1 MNEQPTNV
9 PHAPEMPPPIERGK
23 GDEIIAIRDLKVHF
37 DLGGGGIFDRL
48 INRNSVKRVV
58 KAVDGVT
65 IDIYPGETLGLVGES
80 GCGKSTLG
88 RAILRLTEPT
98 SGHVFFRGRDLSLFS
113 KIPSWV
119 KSVSL
124 IVAAIIWVAWEIIF
138 ILQHYRKSY
147 GLGGMEARIV
157 GAFNS
162 FFSNLVGAG
171 LGASFLTFLSY
182 TLLTFLNALF
192 HFFLLRGILRLIASQ
207 RAEKGMRKLRRH
219 MQMIF
224 QDPYASLNPRMT
236 VGQIV
241 GEPVETFHGSSAD
254 QERPA
259 WLKIV
264 GLILGILVGIIVGL
278 YVAVLG
284 LYLIIWVIRII
295 PVMTP
300 PLHSVIVALSGFIGY
315 GAGSLARNLIVHKTF
330 RIILAIVGGAI
341 GLGLAFLAG
350 SLLKRRGVEL
360 NIFLQILLTIISF
373 IVGWR
378 IAARIKPELHALG
391 GKINHRVQE
400 LMETVG
406 LNRRFI
412 KRFPH
417 EFSGGQRQRIG
428 IARALA
434 VDPDFIVADEPI
446 SALDVSIQAQIM
458 NLMER
463 LQREKNLTYLFIS
476 HDLRAI
482 RHVSDRVAVMYL
494 GKLVE
499 IADAKVIYD
508 EPLMPYTKAL
518 ISAVPVPDPEI
529 EATRQ
534 RIVLE
539 GDVPSPINPPQ
550 GCRFHTRCPYAIE
563 ACKEVV
569 PPLAEIKPNH
579 FAACIRISPEQ
590 PDIERV
596 APGDAPGLR
605 DAQRV
610 IAT

>member
-1 MNEQPTNV
+1 MQ
-9 PHAPEMPPPIERGK
+9 EMPPPIERGQES
-23 GDEIIAIRDLKVHF
+23 GPLIAIRDLKVHF
-37 DLGGGGIFDRL
+37 NLGGGTVWDKMVGG
-48 INRNSVKRVV
+48 SPVKRVV

-88 RAILRLTEPT
+88 RALLRLTEPT
-98 SGHVFFRGRDLSLFS
+98 SGQVLFRGRDLAHL
-113 KIPSWV
+113 
-119 KSVSL
+119 
-124 IVAAIIWVAWEIIF
+124 
-138 ILQHYRKSY
+138 
-147 GLGGMEARIV
+147 
-157 GAFNS
+157 
-162 FFSNLVGAG
+162 
-171 LGASFLTFLSY
+171 
-182 TLLTFLNALF
+182 
-192 HFFLLRGILRLIASQ
+192 SQ
-207 RAEKGMRKLRRH
+207 REMRDQRRH
-219 MQMIF
+219 LQMIF

-236 VGQIV
+236 VGQIIS
-241 GEPVETFHGSSAD
+241 EPIQTF
-254 QERPA
+254 R
-259 WLKIV
+259 
-264 GLILGILVGIIVGL
+264 
-278 YVAVLG
+278 
-284 LYLIIWVIRII
+284 
-295 PVMTP
+295 
-300 PLHSVIVALSGFIGY
+300 
-315 GAGSLARNLIVHKTF
+315 LARGRETDRL
-330 RIILAIVGGAI
+330 
-341 GLGLAFLAG
+341 
-350 SLLKRRGVEL
+350 
-360 NIFLQILLTIISF
+360 
-373 IVGWR
+373 
-378 IAARIKPELHALG
+378 
-391 GKINHRVQE
+391 VQE

-406 LNRRFI
+406 LNKRFI

-434 VDPDFIVADEPI
+434 VNPDFIVADEPI

-463 LQREKNLTYLFIS
+463 LQRQKNLTYLFIS

-499 IADAKVIYD
+499 IADAKIIYD
-508 EPLMPYTKAL
+508 DPLMPYTRAL
-518 ISAVPVPDPEI
+518 ISAVPVPDPTV

-550 GCRFHTRCPYAIE
+550 GCRFHTRCPYAIQ

-590 PDIERV
+590 PDIEQV